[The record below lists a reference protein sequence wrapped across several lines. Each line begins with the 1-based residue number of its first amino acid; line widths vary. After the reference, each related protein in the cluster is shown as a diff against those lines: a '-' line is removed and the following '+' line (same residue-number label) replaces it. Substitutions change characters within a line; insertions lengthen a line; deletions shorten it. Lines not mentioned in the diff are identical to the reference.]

1 MECYLQ
7 CCTPNGVL
15 FVVYSFKS
23 FGDWSAES
31 STKWSAKRSAESSR
45 FYRFQLVP
53 STFKYTDVGQ
63 LGHGM

>member
-31 STKWSAKRSAESSR
+31 STKWSAKRSAESSTGV
-45 FYRFQLVP
+45 LG
-53 STFKYTDVGQ
+53 SDV
-63 LGHGM
+63 LG